1 MSSSSEGGGAGV
13 SVKNSRARFSP
24 AATRKK
30 KGHPTHEGVEWPYG
44 GLMVRP
50 PAAED
55 AVDVGERLFSLVDL
69 VLPGT
74 SVNVPNLRALLI
86 GKLDAVVG
94 SLRWIQSQQGIGGKL
109 RMSRGDRRC
118 RNQSDQ
124 SRGAEKKAGVLHV
137 GILEQGHGDVS
148 LLVDALL
155 KAQWVVS

>member
-1 MSSSSEGGGAGV
+1 
-13 SVKNSRARFSP
+13 
-24 AATRKK
+24 
-30 KGHPTHEGVEWPYG
+30 
-44 GLMVRP
+44 MVRP